1 MQYRLNNIL
10 PDSCYPLEGHIILRE
25 KDKKNIS
32 LMGLFKICKDS
43 DTIYII
49 TDTNSCYP
57 KFEREGNRK
66 IIRVSCDSYPGLFD
80 YELIAKAKIVI
91 DDMETDNI
99 QITGIGRL
107 NANLEI
113 TMNAIRSD
121 EIRGEIQ
128 PLFSTNGDY
137 CKMNIW

>member
-1 MQYRLNNIL
+1 MAIL
-10 PDSCYPLEGHIILRE
+10 
-25 KDKKNIS
+25 KV
-32 LMGLFKICKDS
+32 LFHS
-43 DTIYII
+43 
-49 TDTNSCYP
+49 

-66 IIRVSCDSYPGLFD
+66 IIRVSCDSYPALFD

-91 DDMETDNI
+91 DGMETDNI
-99 QITGIGRL
+99 QITGMGRL

-113 TMNAIRSD
+113 TMREIRSN
-121 EIRGEIQ
+121 EVRGEIQ